1 MKITIPY
8 HLSIKYMSLHHGHKT
23 YLLAKQQLNIL
34 PNIISFFIPTSKHL
48 RRRQWGQKRR
58 VRTSIRQSF
67 WKRHFGCWKKMHI
80 FFNVEI
86 SIVQIVNKLSPCK
99 FYSQLLKKHQIWKK
113 YVTPGISN
121 LSNLFILHFI
131 TYKCKCCWRILLKK
145 RRIYHLIFIITE
157 TKNIYL
163 YIY

>member
-80 FFNVEI
+80 IFNVEI
-86 SIVQIVNKLSPCK
+86 SIVQIVNTLSPCK
-99 FYSQLLKKHQIWKK
+99 FYSQLKKN
-113 YVTPGISN
+113 PSN
-121 LSNLFILHFI
+121 LEEICYPWYFKSEQSFYFALYNIQMLMLLQNFVEEKKNL
-131 TYKCKCCWRILLKK
+131 TS
-145 RRIYHLIFIITE
+145 
-157 TKNIYL
+157 
-163 YIY
+163 YIYNHWD

>member
-1 MKITIPY
+1 
-8 HLSIKYMSLHHGHKT
+8 MSLHHDHKT

-99 FYSQLLKKHQIWKK
+99 FYSQLKKK
-113 YVTPGISN
+113 PSN
-121 LSNLFILHFI
+121 LEEICYPWYFKSEQSFYFALYNIQMLMLLQNFVEEKKNL
-131 TYKCKCCWRILLKK
+131 TS
-145 RRIYHLIFIITE
+145 
-157 TKNIYL
+157 
-163 YIY
+163 YIYNHWD